1 MSGSGVNRRD
11 FLQIVGLGGTAMAL
25 SACGNTSIESG
36 VELVQSYVQPENFVV
51 PGVGVYYAST
61 CTQCASA
68 CGIMGRVRE
77 GRILKLEGSPNSAIS
92 GGKICGLGQSAVQ
105 AHWSPDR
112 LTTPMIRENG
122 SLKPATWDKAMALL
136 NATLVPADG
145 AGKRVWLTGPTSGH
159 HQVLLRGLVE
169 AGGATDYVVYD
180 ALSSA
185 VEASVNRKMFGVDQP
200 VTVIEKAGL
209 VLSFGNDFLGAGVS
223 PVAAARQYARFR
235 KAARRGVLVQIEPK
249 MTLTG
254 ANADRWVTI
263 APGTEGVFALGLARE
278 LLRRKEYSGGF
289 SPALIAAVEPYNQA
303 EVSRITGVH
312 GDLIPRLA
320 GMLWEH
326 APTLVLAGRYP
337 QGHAHGSQNTA
348 AIALLNVVLQ
358 NQGKTVLRAAELPF
372 PQLAPTAGDFKS
384 LAELNKAMAAGQCRS
399 LLIHGTNP
407 VYSAPDFLQFG
418 ANFQKVPF
426 KAAWVTELDETAT
439 QCDLVLPLL
448 SPLED
453 FGTHIPL
460 NQSDGIE
467 LSMQQP
473 LMEKLYPETR
483 SFGDVVLDLL
493 KKTKPDSYKSF
504 PDYYAYLKTAII
516 NAKPAFNSQA
526 GDDEFWEDTLSAG
539 VLHRAGSLL
548 PLPALDLNPEMIR
561 QPAPSSADAKYPFSL
576 IPAVSAS
583 MRDGRPAN
591 LPWLQESPDTL
602 TTVVWDSWAELHP
615 STAKAMNVREGD
627 VLIIESA
634 HGSIRVKAYLMPGI
648 HPGSVAVPIGQG
660 HESYGRYATHVGVNP
675 LKILDPIFDEQT
687 GELALYAT
695 RVAITKTDR
704 NEPVVKDEGPT
715 SLQQGRKLVA
725 TLAADRVDLSK
736 ETPFVIR

>member
-1 MSGSGVNRRD
+1 MSGSGVSRRD
-11 FLQIVGLGGTAMAL
+11 FFQIVGLGGTAMAL

-36 VELVQSYVQPENFVV
+36 VELVESYVQPENFVV

-77 GRILKLEGSPNSAIS
+77 GRILKLEGNPNSAIS
-92 GGKICGLGQSAVQ
+92 GGKICGLGQAAVQ
-105 AHWSPDR
+105 QHYSPDR

-122 SLKPATWDKAMALL
+122 SLKAATWDKAMALL
-136 NATLVPADG
+136 NATLTSADG
-145 AGKRVWLTGPTSGH
+145 PGRRVWLTGPTSGH
-159 HQVLLRGLVE
+159 HQVLLRSLVE
-169 AGGATDYVVYD
+169 TGGATDYVVYD
-180 ALSSA
+180 ALSTA

-209 VLSFGNDFLGAGVS
+209 VLSFGNDFLGAGAS

-235 KAARRGVLVQIEPK
+235 KAARRGILVQIEPK

-254 ANADRWVTI
+254 ANADRWVAI
-263 APGTEGVFALGLARE
+263 EPGTEGVFALGLTRE
-278 LLRRKEYSGGF
+278 LLQRKEYSGGV
-289 SPALIAAVEPYNQA
+289 SPALIAAVEPYNPS
-303 EVSRITGVH
+303 EVSRITGVR

-326 APTLVLAGRYP
+326 APSLVLAGRYP
-337 QGHAHGSQNTA
+337 QGHAHGSRNMA

-358 NQGKTVLRAAELPF
+358 NQGKTLLRAADLPF

-399 LLIHGTNP
+399 LLVHGTNP
-407 VYSAPDFLQFG
+407 VYSAPDFMQFG
-418 ANFQKVPF
+418 ANLQKVAF
-426 KAAWVTELDETAT
+426 KAAWVTELDETAA

-460 NQSDGIE
+460 NQCDGIE

-493 KKTKPDSYKSF
+493 KKAKPDSYKAF
-504 PDYYAYLKTAII
+504 PDYYGYLKTAII
-516 NAKPAFNSQA
+516 NAKPAFLSPA
-526 GDDEFWEDTLSAG
+526 EDEAFWEDTLSAG
-539 VLHRAGSLL
+539 VLHRAASLL
-548 PLPALDLNPEMIR
+548 PLPAIDIKPEMIQ
-561 QPAPSSADAKYPFSL
+561 QPAPSSPDAKYPFHL

-634 HGSIRVKAYLMPGI
+634 HGSIRAKAYLMPGI

-660 HESYGRYATHVGVNP
+660 HEAYGRYATHVGVNP
-675 LKILDPIFDEQT
+675 LKILDPIFDQET

-695 RVAITKTDR
+695 RVAITKTDQNQR
-704 NEPVVKDEGPT
+704 FSKDEGAT
-715 SLQQGRKLVA
+715 NLQQGRKLVA
-725 TLAADRVDLSK
+725 TLAADQVELSK

>member
-1 MSGSGVNRRD
+1 MSGSGVSRRD

-25 SACGNTSIESG
+25 GACGNTSIESG
-36 VELVQSYVQPENFVV
+36 VELVESYVQPENFVV

-77 GRILKLEGSPNSAIS
+77 GRILKLEGNPNSAIS
-92 GGKICGLGQSAVQ
+92 GGKICALGQAAVQ
-105 AHWSPDR
+105 QHWSPDR

-136 NATLVPADG
+136 NATLVSADG
-145 AGKRVWLTGPTSGH
+145 AAKRVWLTGPTSGH
-159 HQVLLRGLVE
+159 HQVLLRSLVE

-180 ALSSA
+180 ALSTA

-200 VTVIEKAGL
+200 VTVIDKAGL
-209 VLSFGNDFLGAGVS
+209 VLSFGNDFLGAGAS

-235 KAARRGVLVQIEPK
+235 KTSRRGVLVQIEPK

-254 ANADRWVTI
+254 ANADRWVAI
-263 APGTEGVFALGLARE
+263 EPGTEGVFALGLARE
-278 LLRRKEYSGGF
+278 LLQRKEYSGSL
-289 SPALIAAVEPYNQA
+289 SPAMIAAVEAYTPA
-303 EVSRITGVH
+303 EVSRITGVR

-326 APTLVLAGRYP
+326 PPTLVLAGRYP
-337 QGHAHGSQNTA
+337 QGHAHGSRNMA

-358 NQGKTVLRAAELPF
+358 NQGKTLLRPADLPF

-384 LAELNKAMAAGQCRS
+384 LAELNKAMAAGECRA
-399 LLIHGTNP
+399 LLMHGTNP

-418 ANFQKVPF
+418 ANLQKVAF
-426 KAAWVTELDETAT
+426 KAAWVTELDETAMH
-439 QCDLVLPLL
+439 CDLVLPLL

-460 NQSDGIE
+460 NQCDGIE

-473 LMEKLYPETR
+473 LMEKLYPDTR

-493 KKTKPDSYKSF
+493 KKAKPDSYKSF
-504 PDYYAYLKTAII
+504 PDYYGYLKTAII
-516 NAKPAFNSQA
+516 NAKPAFFSQA
-526 GDDEFWEDTLSAG
+526 PDEEFWEDALSAG
-539 VLHRAGSLL
+539 VLHRPASLL
-548 PLPALDLNPEMIR
+548 PLPAMDLNPEMIR
-561 QPAPSSADAKYPFSL
+561 QPAPSSRDAKYPFSL

-591 LPWLQESPDTL
+591 LSWLQESPDTL

-615 STAKAMNVREGD
+615 STAKAMDVREGD

-660 HESYGRYATHVGVNP
+660 HDSYGRYATRVGVNP
-675 LKILDPIFDEQT
+675 LKILDPIFDQET

-695 RVAITKTDR
+695 RVAITKTGR
-704 NEPVVKDEGPT
+704 NERFTKDEGPT
-715 SLQQGRKLVA
+715 TLQQGRKLVA
-725 TLAADRVDLSK
+725 TLGADQVDLTK

>member
-1 MSGSGVNRRD
+1 MSGSGVSRRD
-11 FLQIVGLGGTAMAL
+11 FMQIVGLGGTAMAL
-25 SACGNTSIESG
+25 GGCGNTSIESG
-36 VELVQSYVQPENFVV
+36 AELVESYVQPENFVV

-77 GRILKLEGSPNSAIS
+77 GRILKLEGNPNSAIS

-105 AHWSPDR
+105 QHWSPDR
-112 LTTPMIRENG
+112 LTAPMIRDNG
-122 SLKPATWDKAMALL
+122 SLKPATWEKAMTLL
-136 NATLVPADG
+136 NATLASADG
-145 AGKRVWLTGPTSGH
+145 GGRRVWLTGPTSGH
-159 HQVLLRGLVE
+159 QQVLLRNLVE
-169 AGGATDYVVYD
+169 AGGATDHVVYD
-180 ALSSA
+180 ALSTA
-185 VEASVNRKMFGVDQP
+185 VEASVNRKMFGLDQP
-200 VTVIEKAGL
+200 VTVIDKAGL

-235 KAARRGVLVQIEPK
+235 KAAPRGILVQIEPK

-254 ANADRWVTI
+254 GNADRWVPI

-278 LLRRKEYSGGF
+278 LLQRKDYSGGI
-289 SPALIAAVEPYNQA
+289 SPALIAVVEPYTES
-303 EVSRITGVH
+303 EVSRITGVR

-320 GMLWEH
+320 GMLWER
-326 APTLVLAGRYP
+326 APSLVLAGRYP
-337 QGHAHGSQNTA
+337 QGHAHGSRNMA
-348 AIALLNVVLQ
+348 AIALLNIVLQ
-358 NQGKTVLRAAELPF
+358 NQGKTLLRAADLPF

-418 ANFQKVPF
+418 ANLQKVPF
-426 KAAWVTELDETAT
+426 KAAWVWALDETAMH
-439 QCDLVLPLL
+439 CDLVLPLL

-460 NQSDGIE
+460 NQCDGIE

-473 LMEKLYPETR
+473 LMEKLYPDTR

-493 KKTKPDSYKSF
+493 KKAKPESYKSF
-504 PDYYAYLKTAII
+504 ADYYGYLKTAII
-516 NAKPAFNSQA
+516 NAKPAFSSQA
-526 GDDEFWEDTLSAG
+526 GDEEFWEDALSAG
-539 VLHRAGSLL
+539 VLHRPASLL
-548 PLPALDLNPEMIR
+548 PLPAMQINPEMIR
-561 QPAPSSADAKYPFSL
+561 QPEPSDVDPKYPFHL

-583 MRDGRPAN
+583 LRDGRPAN
-591 LPWLQESPDTL
+591 LAWLQESPDTL

-615 STAKAMNVREGD
+615 STAKAMNVSEGD

-675 LKILDPIFDEQT
+675 LKILDPIFDEET
-687 GELALYAT
+687 GELAMYAT

-704 NEPVVKDEGPT
+704 SEPFSKDEGPST
-715 SLQQGRKLVA
+715 LQQGRKLVA
-725 TLAADRVDLSK
+725 TLAADQVDRSK

>member
-1 MSGSGVNRRD
+1 MSGSGVSRRD

-36 VELVQSYVQPENFVV
+36 VELVESYVEPENFVV

-77 GRILKLEGSPNSAIS
+77 GRVLKLEGNPNSAIS

-112 LTTPMIRENG
+112 LTTPMIRESG

-136 NATLVPADG
+136 NATLSSADG
-145 AGKRVWLTGPTSGH
+145 TGRRVWLTGPTSGH

-169 AGGATDYVVYD
+169 AGGATDTVVYD
-180 ALSSA
+180 ALSTA
-185 VEASVNRKMFGVDQP
+185 VEASVNRKMFGVDHP
-200 VTVIEKAGL
+200 VTVIDKAGL
-209 VLSFGNDFLGAGVS
+209 VLSFGNDFLGAGAS

-235 KAARRGVLVQIEPK
+235 KTSRRGVLVQIEPK

-254 ANADRWVTI
+254 ANADRWVAI

-278 LLRRKEYSGGF
+278 LLQRKEYSGALP
-289 SPALIAAVEPYNQA
+289 PALIAAVEPYTEA
-303 EVSRITGVH
+303 EVSRITGVR

-326 APTLVLAGRYP
+326 APSLVLAGRYP
-337 QGHAHGSQNTA
+337 QGHAHGSQNMA

-358 NQGKTVLRAAELPF
+358 NQGKTILRAADLPF

-384 LAELNKAMAAGQCRS
+384 LAELNQAMASGQVRS
-399 LLIHGTNP
+399 LLIHGSNP

-418 ANFQKVPF
+418 ANLQKVAF
-426 KAAWVTELDETAT
+426 KAAFVTELDETALH
-439 QCDLVLPLL
+439 CDLVLPLL

-460 NQSDGIE
+460 NQCDGIE

-493 KKTKPDSYKSF
+493 KKAKPESYKSF
-504 PDYYAYLKTAII
+504 PDYYGYLKTAII
-516 NAKPAFNSQA
+516 NAKPAFSPQS

-539 VLHRAGSLL
+539 VLHRAASLL
-548 PLPALDLNPEMIR
+548 PLPAMQLNPEMIR
-561 QPAPSSADAKYPFSL
+561 QPGPGGADANYPFHL

-583 MRDGRPAN
+583 LRDGRPAN

-615 STAKAMNVREGD
+615 STAKAMDVREGD
-627 VLIIESA
+627 VLVIESA

-675 LKILDPIFDEQT
+675 LKILDPIFDQET
-687 GELALYAT
+687 GELAMYAT
-695 RVAITKTDR
+695 RVAITKTGR

-715 SLQQGRKLVA
+715 TFQQGRKLVA
-725 TLAADRVDLSK
+725 TLAADQVDLTK